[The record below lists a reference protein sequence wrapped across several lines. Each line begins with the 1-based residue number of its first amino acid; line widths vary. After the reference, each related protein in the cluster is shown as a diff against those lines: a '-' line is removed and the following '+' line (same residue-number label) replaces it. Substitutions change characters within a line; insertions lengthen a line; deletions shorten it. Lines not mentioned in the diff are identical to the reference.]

1 MLLYFSQRIIEQQE
15 HKNSSL
21 KEELVAVK
29 EALNRALLDKEV
41 LDQQRS
47 EISKLIL
54 YCINDLPYLLGSK
67 TVFSLQ
73 NSLILLC
80 NSQDRTSD
88 FVQV

>member
-1 MLLYFSQRIIEQQE
+1 MPLYFSQRIIEQQE

-54 YCINDLPYLLGSK
+54 YCINYLPYLLGSK
-67 TVFSLQ
+67 TEQVTGFKFE
-73 NSLILLC
+73 NEKVG
-80 NSQDRTSD
+80 TSD
-88 FVQV
+88 WVQV